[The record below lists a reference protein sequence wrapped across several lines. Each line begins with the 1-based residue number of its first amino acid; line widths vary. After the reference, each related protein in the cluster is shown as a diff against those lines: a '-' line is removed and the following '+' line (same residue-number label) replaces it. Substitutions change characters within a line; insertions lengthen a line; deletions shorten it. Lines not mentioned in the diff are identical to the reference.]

1 MDHVVTMVATMVFG
15 STPLTDL
22 FPVSVVTVTLIMPTL
37 ITQQLLI
44 KNTQSPEKIL
54 MNYLLKY

>member
-1 MDHVVTMVATMVFG
+1 MVFG

-54 MNYLLKY
+54 MVDYRMKLAT

>member
-1 MDHVVTMVATMVFG
+1 MVFG

-44 KNTQSPEKIL
+44 KNTQLPEKIL
-54 MNYLLKY
+54 MVDYRMKLAT